1 MIKGIDTDIGGT
13 VYTVPPLSL
22 GAVERFQDRL
32 AAPTGSDIID
42 ITLAALK
49 RNYPDLTRDELA
61 EQIDVENVQ
70 RVIEAV
76 MQISNLVPK
85 AGEARPAGRRPR
97 R

>member
-42 ITLAALK
+42 IALAALK

-85 AGEARPAGRRPR
+85 AGEVRPAGRRPR

>member
-76 MQISNLVPK
+76 MQISNLVPE